1 MKVSGTDGAI
11 NNVSREWRQFTPVR
25 VRLGRYFNEENESA
39 AAAAA
44 SFEGAAANAAKTT
57 FLFELTNT
65 HSIIMA
71 GSERVMG

>member
-1 MKVSGTDGAI
+1 MSMKVSGTDGAI

-39 AAAAA
+39 AAA